1 MRLKIFLLLFLL
13 VSCGYSPI
21 SQKNEERM
29 IIFFSFKNNPL
40 NQDLMSEIKKSSS
53 MLNIEISN
61 SSEADLELEIIN
73 HRIGKF
79 LSATDENFFPAVG
92 SLDYQLDFILK
103 NGSKEEFIEFFAS
116 ENFAYDTDS
125 ILSNEQKIEE
135 IKKNFFY
142 RALNEFS
149 FRLNNF
155 SQNL

>member
-13 VSCGYSPI
+13 VSCGYSPVLE
-21 SQKNEERM
+21 KNEKRM
-29 IIFFSFKNNPL
+29 MIFFSYKNNPL
-40 NQDLMSEIKKSSS
+40 NQDFMSEIKKSSS
-53 MLNIEISN
+53 MMNIEISN

-103 NGSKEEFIEFFAS
+103 SGSKEEFIEFFAT

-142 RALNEFS
+142 QALNEFS